1 MTSGQFGTD
10 QPEEPWQRGVSLRDE
25 PVLTREF
32 FYNTVATVFEI
43 DGALL
48 AQPSRG
54 RAEFALARQVAMYL
68 GHVACGLSLT
78 AVGRVFERDRS
89 TAAHACKRVED
100 RREDKDF
107 DAALQMMETSVRTI
121 VRTSEALRRDLQ
133 LAERGGA
140 R

>member
-1 MTSGQFGTD
+1 MTSGHLGTD
-10 QPEEPWQRGVSLRDE
+10 QPDKPWQKGLSPRDE
-25 PVLTREF
+25 SVLAREF
-32 FYNTVATVFEI
+32 LYNTVATVFEI

-54 RAEFALARQVAMYL
+54 RARFALARQVAMYL

-78 AVGRVFERDRS
+78 AVGRFFDRDRS
-89 TAAHACKRVED
+89 TVAHACKRVED

-121 VRTSEALRRDLQ
+121 VRTSEALRRDLEI
-133 LAERGGA
+133 AEHGGA
-140 R
+140 

>member
-1 MTSGQFGTD
+1 MW
-10 QPEEPWQRGVSLRDE
+10 P
-25 PVLTREF
+25 
-32 FYNTVATVFEI
+32 
-43 DGALL
+43 
-48 AQPSRG
+48 
-54 RAEFALARQVAMYL
+54 
-68 GHVACGLSLT
+68 VACGLSLT